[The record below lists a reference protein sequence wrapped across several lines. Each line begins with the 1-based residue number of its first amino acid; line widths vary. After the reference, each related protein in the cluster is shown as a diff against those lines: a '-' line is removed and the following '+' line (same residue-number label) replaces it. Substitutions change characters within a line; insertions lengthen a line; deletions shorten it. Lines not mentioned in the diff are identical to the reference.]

1 MESQRGEE
9 QCANSEEPSPH
20 PGGGF
25 FFIFV
30 CYNRSVMSNKNT
42 TQQEHTTLYRKYR
55 PNTFDEVMGQ
65 DHIVSALQQAAES
78 GKPAHAYLFSG
89 SRGVG
94 KTSIARIF
102 ARALGTSEN
111 DIYEMDAASNTG
123 VDNMRELSEAANTL
137 PFNSKYKVYI
147 LDEVHML
154 SKSAFNAFLKTL
166 EEPPRH
172 VIFILATTETNKV
185 PETVISRCQHF
196 AFRTPTVEVLRQIIL
211 HVAKSEKIKIA
222 TEAVDLVAILGDGS
236 FRDTLG
242 ILQKVGDMAGGEIT
256 REAVENITGS
266 PRHVLVSEY
275 VNGLLHKKPVEAL
288 DALSK
293 ASVNNANLTIFA
305 DLALMEVRSVII
317 VGIRSGAGEVLPIH
331 LRKVL
336 ASLLNARAR
345 LDSSSIQT
353 LPLELAILETSE

>member
-1 MESQRGEE
+1 MSVLKSSLET
-9 QCANSEEPSPH
+9 PS
-20 PGGGF
+20 
-25 FFIFV
+25 
-30 CYNRSVMSNKNT
+30 
-42 TQQEHTTLYRKYR
+42 
-55 PNTFDEVMGQ
+55 
-65 DHIVSALQQAAES
+65 
-78 GKPAHAYLFSG
+78 HAYLFSG

-102 ARALGTSEN
+102 ARGLGVSDN

-123 VDNMRELSEAANTL
+123 VNNMRELSEAANTL
-137 PFNSKYKVYI
+137 PFDSKYKVYI

-185 PETVISRCQHF
+185 PETIISRCQHF
-196 AFRTPTVEVLRQIIL
+196 AFRTPSVEVLREAIL
-211 HVAKSEKIKIA
+211 KVSKAEKIKI
-222 TEAVDLVAILGDGS
+222 ESGAVDLVAVLGDGS

-242 ILQKVGDMAGGEIT
+242 ILQKVSGDGEIT
-256 REAVENITGS
+256 REAVEKITGS
-266 PRHVLVSEY
+266 PRHVLVEAFID
-275 VNGLLHKKPVEAL
+275 GLLHKKAVEAL
-288 DALSK
+288 DALEK
-293 ASVNNANLTIFA
+293 AGANHANLVIFT

-317 VGIRSGAGEVLPIH
+317 GSIRKGAEGVLPIH
-331 LRKVL
+331 MRKVL

-345 LDSSSIQT
+345 IDSSSIQS

>member
-1 MESQRGEE
+1 M
-9 QCANSEEPSPH
+9 
-20 PGGGF
+20 
-25 FFIFV
+25 
-30 CYNRSVMSNKNT
+30 T
-42 TQQEHTTLYRKYR
+42 EHTTLYRKYR
-55 PNTFDEVMGQ
+55 PHTFDEVLGQ
-65 DHIVSALQQAAES
+65 DHIVSVLKQSLEAPS
-78 GKPAHAYLFSG
+78 HAYLFSG
-89 SRGVG
+89 TRGVG

-102 ARALGTSEN
+102 ARELGVSPN

-137 PFNSKYKVYI
+137 PFDSKYKVYI

-196 AFRTPTVEVLRQIIL
+196 AFKTPSVEVLRESIL
-211 HVAKSEKIKIA
+211 HVAKAEKIKIEK
-222 TEAVDLVAILGDGS
+222 EAVDLIAVLGDGS

-242 ILQKVGDMAGGEIT
+242 LLQKVSNGEEVT
-256 REAVENITGS
+256 REAVEKITGS
-266 PRHVLVSEY
+266 PKHVLIAEFVD
-275 VNGLLHKKPVEAL
+275 GLLHKKAVEAL
-288 DALSK
+288 DALEK
-293 ASVNNANLTIFA
+293 ASANHANLVIFT

-317 VGIRSGAGEVLPIH
+317 GSIRKGTEGVLPIH

-345 LDSSSIQT
+345 IDSSSIQS

>member
-1 MESQRGEE
+1 M
-9 QCANSEEPSPH
+9 
-20 PGGGF
+20 
-25 FFIFV
+25 
-30 CYNRSVMSNKNT
+30 T
-42 TQQEHTTLYRKYR
+42 EHTTLYRKYR
-55 PNTFDEVMGQ
+55 PHNFDDVLGQ
-65 DHIVSALQQAAES
+65 DHIVSVLKSSLEAPS
-78 GKPAHAYLFSG
+78 HAYLFSG

-102 ARALGTSEN
+102 AKELGVSTN

-137 PFNSKYKVYI
+137 PFDSKYKVYI

-185 PETVISRCQHF
+185 PETIISRCQHF
-196 AFRTPTVEVLRQIIL
+196 AFRTPSVEVLREVIL
-211 HVAKSEKIKIA
+211 KVSKAEKMKVEKEAIDLIA
-222 TEAVDLVAILGDGS
+222 VLGDGS

-242 ILQKVGDMAGGEIT
+242 ILQKVSGGDVT
-256 REAVENITGS
+256 RDEVEKITGS
-266 PRHVLVSEY
+266 PRHVLVEAF
-275 VNGLLHKKPVEAL
+275 VDGLLHKKAVEAL
-288 DALSK
+288 DALEK
-293 ASVNNANLTIFA
+293 ASANHANLVIFT
-305 DLALMEVRSVII
+305 DLALMEVRNVVIGSI
-317 VGIRSGAGEVLPIH
+317 RKGIEGVLPIH

-345 LDSSSIQT
+345 IDSSSIQS
-353 LPLELAILETSE
+353 LPLELAILETTE

>member
-1 MESQRGEE
+1 M
-9 QCANSEEPSPH
+9 
-20 PGGGF
+20 
-25 FFIFV
+25 
-30 CYNRSVMSNKNT
+30 K
-42 TQQEHTTLYRKYR
+42 QEHTTFYRKYR
-55 PNTFDEVMGQ
+55 PHTFDEVLGQ
-65 DHIVSALQQAAES
+65 DHIVSVLKSSIEA
-78 GKPAHAYLFSG
+78 PAHAYLFSG
-89 SRGVG
+89 TRGVG

-102 ARALGTSEN
+102 ARALGTSDN

-137 PFNSKYKVYI
+137 PFDSKYKVYI

-196 AFRTPTVEVLRQIIL
+196 AFKTPSVEVLRESITR
-211 HVAKSEKIKIA
+211 VAKAEKIKIEK
-222 TEAVDLVAILGDGS
+222 EAIDLIAVLGDGS

-242 ILQKVGDMAGGEIT
+242 LLQKVSSGEEVT
-256 REAVENITGS
+256 REAVEKITGS
-266 PRHVLVSEY
+266 PRHVLIQEFVD
-275 VNGLLHKKPVEAL
+275 GLLHKKAVVAL
-288 DALSK
+288 DALEK
-293 ASVNNANLTIFA
+293 ASANHANLVIFT

-317 VGIRSGAGEVLPIH
+317 GSIRKGSEGVLPIH

-345 LDSSSIQT
+345 IDSSSIQS
-353 LPLELAILETSE
+353 LPLELAILECGE

>member
-1 MESQRGEE
+1 M
-9 QCANSEEPSPH
+9 
-20 PGGGF
+20 
-25 FFIFV
+25 
-30 CYNRSVMSNKNT
+30 
-42 TQQEHTTLYRKYR
+42 QEHTTLYRKYR
-55 PNTFDEVMGQ
+55 PHTFDEVLGQ
-65 DHIVSALQQAAES
+65 DHIVSVLKSSIETPS
-78 GKPAHAYLFSG
+78 HAYLFSG
-89 SRGVG
+89 TRGVG

-102 ARALGTSEN
+102 ARSLGVSEN

-137 PFNSKYKVYI
+137 PFDSKYKVYI

-196 AFRTPTVEVLRQIIL
+196 AFKTPSVEVLRESITR
-211 HVAKSEKIKIA
+211 VAKAEKIKIEN
-222 TEAVDLVAILGDGS
+222 EAIDLIAVLGDGS

-242 ILQKVGDMAGGEIT
+242 LLQKVSSGEEVT
-256 REAVENITGS
+256 REAVEKITGS
-266 PRHVLVSEY
+266 PRHVLIQEFVD
-275 VNGLLHKKPVEAL
+275 GLLHKKAVVAL
-288 DALSK
+288 DALEK
-293 ASVNNANLTIFA
+293 ASANHANLVIFT

-317 VGIRSGAGEVLPIH
+317 GSIRKGSEGVLPIH

-345 LDSSSIQT
+345 IDSSSIQS

>member
-1 MESQRGEE
+1 MTEIK
-9 QCANSEEPSPH
+9 P
-20 PGGGF
+20 
-25 FFIFV
+25 
-30 CYNRSVMSNKNT
+30 
-42 TQQEHTTLYRKYR
+42 EHTTLYRKYR
-55 PNTFDEVMGQ
+55 PHTFDDVLGQ
-65 DHIVSALQQAAES
+65 DHIVSVLKQSVLS
-78 GKPAHAYLFSG
+78 GEPAHAYLFSG
-89 SRGVG
+89 TRGVG

-102 ARALGTSEN
+102 ARALGTSDN

-185 PETVISRCQHF
+185 PETIISRCQHF
-196 AFRTPTVEVLRQIIL
+196 AFKTPSVEVLTESIQ
-211 HVAKSEKIKIA
+211 HVAKAEKIKIEK
-222 TEAVDLVAILGDGS
+222 EAIGLIAILGDGS

-242 ILQKVGDMAGGEIT
+242 ILQKVATIDGEGKNTEIT
-256 REAVENITGS
+256 REAVEKITGS
-266 PRHVLVSEY
+266 PRHVLVQGF
-275 VNGLLHKKPVEAL
+275 VDGLLHKKAVEAL
-288 DALSK
+288 DALEK
-293 ASVNNANLTIFA
+293 AGANHANLVIFT
-305 DLALMEVRSVII
+305 DLALMEVRNVII
-317 VGIRSGAGEVLPIH
+317 GNIRKGTDSGVGNNIILPIH
-331 LRKVL
+331 MRKVL

-345 LDSSSIQT
+345 IDSSSIQS

>member
-1 MESQRGEE
+1 M
-9 QCANSEEPSPH
+9 
-20 PGGGF
+20 
-25 FFIFV
+25 
-30 CYNRSVMSNKNT
+30 T
-42 TQQEHTTLYRKYR
+42 DHTTLYRKYR
-55 PNTFDEVMGQ
+55 PLSFDQVLGQ
-65 DHIVSALQQAAES
+65 DHIVSVLKQS
-78 GKPAHAYLFSG
+78 LDRPSHAYLFSG

-102 ARALGTSEN
+102 ARELGTSDN

-137 PFNSKYKVYI
+137 PFDSKYKVYI

-196 AFRTPTVEVLRQIIL
+196 AFKTPSVEVLRESIL
-211 HVAKSEKIKIA
+211 HVSKAEKIKIEK
-222 TEAVDLVAILGDGS
+222 EAIDLIAVLGDGS

-242 ILQKVGDMAGGEIT
+242 LLQKVSTSGEIT
-256 REAVENITGS
+256 REAVEKITGS
-266 PRHVLVSEY
+266 PRHVLIAEFVD
-275 VNGLLHKKPVEAL
+275 GLLHKKAVVAL
-288 DALSK
+288 DALEK
-293 ASVNNANLTIFA
+293 AGSNNANLTIFT
-305 DLALMEVRSVII
+305 DLALMEVRNVII
-317 VGIRSGAGEVLPIH
+317 GNIRKGTEGVLPIH

-345 LDSSSIQT
+345 IDSSSIQS

>member
-1 MESQRGEE
+1 MTEKSR
-9 QCANSEEPSPH
+9 
-20 PGGGF
+20 
-25 FFIFV
+25 
-30 CYNRSVMSNKNT
+30 
-42 TQQEHTTLYRKYR
+42 EHTTLYRKYR
-55 PNTFDEVMGQ
+55 PHTFDEVLGQ
-65 DHIVSALQQAAES
+65 DHIVSVLKNSAES
-78 GKPAHAYLFSG
+78 GEPSHAYLFSG
-89 SRGVG
+89 TRGVG

-102 ARALGTSEN
+102 ARALGTSDN

-123 VDNMRELSEAANTL
+123 VDNMRELSEAANTM
-137 PFNSKYKVYI
+137 PFDSKYKVYI

-196 AFRTPTVEVLRQIIL
+196 AFKTPSVEVLQESIKK
-211 HVAKSEKIKIA
+211 VSKAEKMKIEK
-222 TEAVDLVAILGDGS
+222 EAIDLIAVLGDGS

-242 ILQKVGDMAGGEIT
+242 LLQKVSSEGEIT
-256 REAVENITGS
+256 REAVEKITGS
-266 PRHVLVSEY
+266 PRHVLIAEFVD
-275 VNGLLHKKPVEAL
+275 GLLHKKAVFAL
-288 DALSK
+288 DALEK
-293 ASVNNANLTIFA
+293 ASANHSNLVIFT

-317 VGIRSGAGEVLPIH
+317 GSIRKGTEGVLPIH

-345 LDSSSIQT
+345 IDSSSIQS
-353 LPLELAILETSE
+353 LPLELAILETCE

>member
-1 MESQRGEE
+1 MTEKK
-9 QCANSEEPSPH
+9 P
-20 PGGGF
+20 
-25 FFIFV
+25 
-30 CYNRSVMSNKNT
+30 
-42 TQQEHTTLYRKYR
+42 EHTTLYRKYR
-55 PNTFDEVMGQ
+55 PHTFNEVLGQ
-65 DHIVSALQQAAES
+65 DHIVSVLKQSAES
-78 GKPAHAYLFSG
+78 GQPSHAYLFSG
-89 SRGVG
+89 TRGVG

-102 ARALGTSEN
+102 ARTLGTSDN

-137 PFNSKYKVYI
+137 PFDSKYKVYI

-196 AFRTPTVEVLRQIIL
+196 AFKTPSVEVLRESIQK
-211 HVAKSEKIKIA
+211 VSKAEKIKIEAGA
-222 TEAVDLVAILGDGS
+222 TDLIAVLGDGS

-242 ILQKVGDMAGGEIT
+242 LLQKVSVQGEEIT
-256 REAVENITGS
+256 REAVERITGS
-266 PRHVLVSEY
+266 PRHVLIAQFVD
-275 VNGLLHKKPVEAL
+275 GLLHKKSVEAL
-288 DALSK
+288 DALEK
-293 ASVNNANLTIFA
+293 ASANHSNLVIFT
-305 DLALMEVRSVII
+305 DLALMEIRSVII
-317 VGIRSGAGEVLPIH
+317 GSIRKGTEGVLPIH

-345 LDSSSIQT
+345 IDSSSIQS